1 MIVEWP
7 PHWNASELQ
16 NAKLFAF
23 DNGIWQGKK
32 PPFVNCNVIRNT
44 DFRDDGAINFAKIAR
59 IPIEQRQL
67 PKKALLPGD
76 IIIERSGG
84 GPQQPVGRVVLF
96 QANSGTYSFSNFTS
110 RVRVVTSDV
119 SLQSFCT
126 NSSTSSTSRDR
137 PRHCNGEPREF
148 GISRLA
154 II

>member
-119 SLQSFCT
+119 ISSEFLHKFLYFFHISGQTEALQRRT
-126 NSSTSSTSRDR
+126 T
-137 PRHCNGEPREF
+137 GI